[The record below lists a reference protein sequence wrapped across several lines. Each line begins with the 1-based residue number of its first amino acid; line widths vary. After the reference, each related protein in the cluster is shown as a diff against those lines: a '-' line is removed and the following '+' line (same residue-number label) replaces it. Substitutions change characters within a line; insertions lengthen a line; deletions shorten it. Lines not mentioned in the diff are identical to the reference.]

1 MVAVFFIGRIIFGG
15 YFIYNAYNHFKNA
28 DGLAGYAKMKGV
40 PMAKVGVIASGILF
54 LIGGLSIVLG
64 FHMVLGMWALV
75 VALVPITFMMHQFW
89 KENDTMAKMNER
101 IGFLK
106 NLALIGALLIMIS
119 MAYIYF
125 S

>member
-1 MVAVFFIGRIIFGG
+1 MVALFFIGRIIFGG

-28 DGLAGYAKMKGV
+28 GHLAGYAGMKGV
-40 PMAKVGVIASGILF
+40 PAPKAGVITSGVLF
-54 LIGGLSIVLG
+54 LLGGLSIVLG
-64 FHMVLGMWALV
+64 THMVLGMWFLIIALI
-75 VALVPITFMMHQFW
+75 PITFMMHGFW
-89 KENDTMAKMNER
+89 KEKETMARMNER